1 MQTITHLWLL
11 VIIAIGI
18 SFFGSLLIIGDPS
31 EIHEEINERHFIY
44 EL

>member
-18 SFFGSLLIIGDPS
+18 SFFGSLLLIGDPC
-31 EIHEEINERHFIY
+31 EIQEEINERHFIY